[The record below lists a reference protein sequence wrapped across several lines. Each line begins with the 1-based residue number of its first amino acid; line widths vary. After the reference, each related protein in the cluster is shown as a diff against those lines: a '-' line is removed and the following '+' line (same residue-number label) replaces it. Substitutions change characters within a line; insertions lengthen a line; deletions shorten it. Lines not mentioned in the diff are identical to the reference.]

1 MDTTLF
7 ESVIG
12 RADFLRGIYEDKKS
26 HAAQL
31 SQDVKNLQDE
41 KDILEKTEKVLK
53 HLTDK
58 LVHRDLTKMNALI
71 TYGLK
76 TVFSDRSLSF
86 EASIEER
93 GSKIWIDL
101 RTLNRDQVLDA
112 HCRGSVHVIESFLLR
127 LLCIIKMKRAKII
140 FLDET
145 FAAVDSDYIEP
156 LSLLIKELCEKLG
169 LSVLLVTHNR
179 GFLEFADH
187 SYRASL
193 KNKEA
198 EINKIK

>member
-1 MDTTLF
+1 
-7 ESVIG
+7 
-12 RADFLRGIYEDKKS
+12 
-26 HAAQL
+26 
-31 SQDVKNLQDE
+31 
-41 KDILEKTEKVLK
+41 
-53 HLTDK
+53 
-58 LVHRDLTKMNALI
+58 
-71 TYGLK
+71 
-76 TVFSDRSLSF
+76 
-86 EASIEER
+86 
-93 GSKIWIDL
+93 
-101 RTLNRDQVLDA
+101 
-112 HCRGSVHVIESFLLR
+112 
-127 LLCIIKMKRAKII
+127 MKRAKII